1 MSCRGEFSSWL
12 APYFA
17 RFVAMK
23 RACGAQYE
31 EGALLLAAFDRH
43 VCDQAPSPPLGR
55 EVLLTYLDARG
66 HLCDRSRDNVVT
78 VVWQAVEFAAR
89 HGARVG
95 PLPPRPLRP
104 RSSLRLRQ
112 PRVLSVQEAGAVLR
126 AARELPPAGSLRS
139 ATCATL
145 FGLLLATGIRIGEA
159 LALCVEDL
167 DLVQGVLT
175 VRRGKFGKSRIL
187 PLRESTVAALQRC
200 LHHPKRRVGRAKSD
214 PIFVSELQRRLSHP
228 AAAELFA
235 RACSNAG
242 IAGRVRLH
250 DLRHTF
256 AVQRV
261 ATWYSTGQDL
271 HTLLPALSTYLGHVS
286 LENTRTYLRA
296 NGLLLES
303 ACRLFETATVGL
315 DEVLS

>member
-12 APYFA
+12 APHFA

-89 HGARVG
+89 HGARVD

-112 PRVLSVQEAGAVLR
+112 PRVLAVQEAGAVLR
-126 AARELPPAGSLRS
+126 AARELPPAASLRS

-167 DLVQGVLT
+167 DLVQGSSL
-175 VRRGKFGKSRIL
+175 FDEASSAS
-187 PLRESTVAALQRC
+187 RESSLCASPRLQLSNAVSITPSDAWEETRAILSSCRSCNVVCRTQLPQDC
-200 LHHPKRRVGRAKSD
+200 LHEPAQTPASRGASGFTTYGIPSPSSVWRLGTRLGR
-214 PIFVSELQRRLSHP
+214 
-228 AAAELFA
+228 
-235 RACSNAG
+235 
-242 IAGRVRLH
+242 
-250 DLRHTF
+250 TF
-256 AVQRV
+256 THCCPR
-261 ATWYSTGQDL
+261 
-271 HTLLPALSTYLGHVS
+271 
-286 LENTRTYLRA
+286 
-296 NGLLLES
+296 
-303 ACRLFETATVGL
+303 
-315 DEVLS
+315 